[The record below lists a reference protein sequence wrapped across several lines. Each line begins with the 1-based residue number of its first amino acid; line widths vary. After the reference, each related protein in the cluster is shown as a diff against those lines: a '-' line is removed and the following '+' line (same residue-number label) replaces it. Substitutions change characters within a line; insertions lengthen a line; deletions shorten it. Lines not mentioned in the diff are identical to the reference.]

1 LPTRETASVP
11 SSESDRI
18 PPISEEPDR
27 MRMVEFVPLQRDEG
41 AHLMKRV
48 PQQALS
54 RLGTEEATRS
64 GPEPTAEE
72 IDA

>member
-1 LPTRETASVP
+1 
-11 SSESDRI
+11 
-18 PPISEEPDR
+18 

-41 AHLMKRV
+41 PHLMKRV